1 MLTVKVEYL
10 YRPYMAVGNP
20 KYFIILKG
28 VHNMLRSLFSGVA
41 GLTSHQTKLDVIGNN
56 IANVNTYGFK
66 SSRVTFSD
74 VYYQTTK
81 AATGATEE
89 QGGINSSQI
98 GYGSTVSSIDKMM
111 SQSAFASTSNTLDV
125 AISGEGF
132 IQVQDKTGNKFFTR
146 AGMMNVDA
154 EGNLV
159 DSKGYFVLGTQNYDS
174 TSLAAMSP
182 TPGNSKIN
190 IKVPDVHVAQT
201 DPIALDAAPSGVTGA
216 TVKAGFLNGDQ
227 TDITLTI
234 TTGGNKTAVT
244 AYDATANPATL
255 TVNISDADMAK
266 INNGGT
272 IGDLQDRVNQ
282 AIEAELGSPTLFEDN
297 DPTKAALFTED
308 TFKGGKVS
316 FMLDTSEASGTL
328 SADDNKALQK
338 DAIAKL
344 TGGALAMESEIEEQ
358 SFADL
363 SSFYISGDGT
373 LVGVHSVHGMLYF
386 GRIDLATFDNP
397 QGLNES
403 GSSYFQESAASGSPK
418 YCIPGYEGSGAVVS
432 GSLEMSNVNLATEFS
447 DLITTQRGFQA
458 NSRII
463 TTSDSILEE
472 LVNLKR

>member
-81 AATGATEE
+81 AATGATLE

-146 AGMMNVDA
+146 AGMMNVDS

-159 DSKGYFVLGTQNYDS
+159 DSKGYFVLGTQNYDA

-182 TPGNSKIN
+182 MAGNSKIN

-201 DPIALDAAPSGVTGA
+201 DPIALDAVGPNNVTGV
-216 TVKAGFLNGDQ
+216 TVKAGFLAGDQ
-227 TDITLTI
+227 TDISLTI

-255 TVNISDADMAK
+255 TINISDNDMAK

-282 AIEAELGSPTLFEDN
+282 AIEAELGSPKLLDAN
-297 DPTKAALFTED
+297 GAPVFTED

-328 SADDNKALQK
+328 SAEDNKALQK

-344 TGGALAMESEIEEQ
+344 TGGALDMESEIEEQ

-397 QGLNES
+397 QGLNEA
-403 GSSYFQESAASGSPK
+403 GSSYFQESAASGSPQ

>member
-1 MLTVKVEYL
+1 
-10 YRPYMAVGNP
+10 
-20 KYFIILKG
+20 
-28 VHNMLRSLFSGVA
+28 MLRSLFSGVA
-41 GLTSHQTKLDVIGNN
+41 GLTTHQTKLDVIGNN

-66 SSRVTFSD
+66 ASRVTFSD

-81 AATGATEE
+81 AATGASDS
-89 QGGINSSQI
+89 QGGVNSSQI

-146 AGMMNVDA
+146 AGMMNVDS

-159 DSKGYFVLGTQNYDS
+159 DSKGYFVLGTQNYDP
-174 TSLAAMSP
+174 TSLASMSP
-182 TPGNSKIN
+182 TAGNSKIN
-190 IKVPDVHVAQT
+190 IKVPDVHIAET
-201 DPIALDAAPSGVTGA
+201 DPIALDAAPSGATGA
-216 TVKAGFLNGDQ
+216 TVKAGFINGDQ
-227 TDITLTI
+227 TDIKLTI
-234 TTGGNKTAVT
+234 VYGGAAKTKVTGYDSTAT
-244 AYDATANPATL
+244 PAELEIT
-255 TVNISDADMAK
+255 ISDADKAK
-266 INNGGT
+266 IDNGGT
-272 IGDLQDRVNQ
+272 VGDLQDKINQ
-282 AIEAELGSPTLFEDN
+282 AIEAELGSPTLLDTN
-297 DPTKAALFTED
+297 GVPLFTED
-308 TFKGGKVS
+308 TFKGGKITLS
-316 FMLDTSEASGTL
+316 IDTSEVTGTL
-328 SADDNKALQK
+328 TPDDNKALQQ

-344 TGGALAMESEIEEQ
+344 TAGALDLTSEIEEQ
-358 SFADL
+358 TFADL

-373 LVGVHSVHGMLYF
+373 LVGVHAVHGMLYF
-386 GRIDLATFDNP
+386 GRMDLATFDNP
-397 QGLNES
+397 QGLNET

>member
-1 MLTVKVEYL
+1 MLSAEVEYL
-10 YRPYMAVGNP
+10 CGVIRRSENDT
-20 KYFIILKG
+20 ILQKG
-28 VHNMLRSLFSGVA
+28 VHIMLRSLFSGVA
-41 GLTSHQTKLDVIGNN
+41 GLTTHQTKLDVIGNN

-66 SSRVTFSD
+66 ASRVTFSD

-81 AATGATEE
+81 AATGASDS
-89 QGGINSSQI
+89 QGGVNSSQI

-146 AGMMNVDA
+146 AGMMNVDS

-159 DSKGYFVLGTQNYDS
+159 DSKGYFVLGTQNYDP
-174 TSLAAMSP
+174 TSLASMSP
-182 TPGNSKIN
+182 TAGNSKIN
-190 IKVPDVHVAQT
+190 IKVPDVHIAET
-201 DPIALDAAPSGVTGA
+201 DPIALDAAPSGATGA
-216 TVKAGFLNGDQ
+216 TVKAGFINGDQ

-234 TTGGNKTAVT
+234 KYGGAAKTKVTGYDSTAT
-244 AYDATANPATL
+244 PATL
-255 TVNISDADMAK
+255 EVTISDADKAK
-266 INNGGT
+266 IANGGT
-272 IGDLQDRVNQ
+272 VGDLQDKINQ
-282 AIEAELGSPTLFEDN
+282 AIEAELGSPTLLDTN
-297 DPTKAALFTED
+297 GVALFTED
-308 TFKGGKVS
+308 TFKGGKITLS
-316 FMLDTSEASGTL
+316 IDTSEVTGTL
-328 SADDNKALQK
+328 TPDDNKALQQ

-344 TGGALAMESEIEEQ
+344 TAGALDLTSEIEEQ

-373 LVGVHSVHGMLYF
+373 LVGVHAVHGMLYF
-386 GRIDLATFDNP
+386 GRMDLATFDNP
-397 QGLNES
+397 QGLNET

>member
-1 MLTVKVEYL
+1 
-10 YRPYMAVGNP
+10 
-20 KYFIILKG
+20 
-28 VHNMLRSLFSGVA
+28 MLRSLFSGVA

-81 AATGATEE
+81 AATGATLE

-190 IKVPDVHVAQT
+190 IKVPDVHVAKT
-201 DPIALDAAPSGVTGA
+201 DPIALDAAPSGVTGV
-216 TVKAGFLNGDQ
+216 TVTAGFLNGDQ
-227 TDITLTI
+227 TDITLTL
-234 TTGGNKTAVT
+234 TTGGTKTAVT

-255 TVNISDADMAK
+255 TINISANDMAK
-266 INNGGT
+266 IKNGGT
-272 IGDLQDRVNQ
+272 VGDLQDRVNQ
-282 AIEAELGSPTLFEDN
+282 AIEAELGSPTLFATAG
-297 DPTKAALFTED
+297 DPSTPALFTED

-328 SADDNKALQK
+328 SADDNKFLQQN
-338 DAIAKL
+338 AIDKL
-344 TGGALAMESEIEEQ
+344 MSDLPSNTMESEIEEQ

>member
-1 MLTVKVEYL
+1 MLSAEVEYL
-10 YRPYMAVGNP
+10 CGVIRRSENDT
-20 KYFIILKG
+20 ILQKG
-28 VHNMLRSLFSGVA
+28 VHTMLRSLFSGVA
-41 GLTSHQTKLDVIGNN
+41 GLTTHQTKLDVIGNN

-66 SSRVTFSD
+66 ASRVTFSD

-81 AATGATEE
+81 AATGASDS
-89 QGGINSSQI
+89 QGGVNSSQI

-146 AGMMNVDA
+146 AGMMNVDS

-159 DSKGYFVLGTQNYDS
+159 DSKGYFVLGTQNYDP
-174 TSLAAMSP
+174 TSLASMSP
-182 TPGNSKIN
+182 TAGNSKIN

-201 DPIALDAAPSGVTGA
+201 DPIALDAAPSGATGA
-216 TVKAGFLNGDQ
+216 TVKAGFINGDQ

-234 TTGGNKTAVT
+234 KYGGAAKTKVTGYDSTAT
-244 AYDATANPATL
+244 PATL
-255 TVNISDADMAK
+255 EVTISDADKAK
-266 INNGGT
+266 IANGGT
-272 IGDLQDRVNQ
+272 VGDLQDKINQ
-282 AIEAELGSPTLFEDN
+282 AIEAELGSPTLLDTN
-297 DPTKAALFTED
+297 GVALFTED
-308 TFKGGKVS
+308 TFKGGKITLS
-316 FMLDTSEASGTL
+316 IDTSEVTGTL
-328 SADDNKALQK
+328 TPDDNKALQQ

-344 TGGALAMESEIEEQ
+344 TAGALDLTSEIEEQ

-373 LVGVHSVHGMLYF
+373 LVGVHAVHGMLYF
-386 GRIDLATFDNP
+386 GRMDLATFDNP
-397 QGLNES
+397 QGLNET

>member
-1 MLTVKVEYL
+1 
-10 YRPYMAVGNP
+10 
-20 KYFIILKG
+20 
-28 VHNMLRSLFSGVA
+28 MLRSLFSGVA
-41 GLTSHQTKLDVIGNN
+41 GLTTHQTKLDVIGNN

-66 SSRVTFSD
+66 ASRVTFSD

-81 AATGATEE
+81 AATGASDS
-89 QGGINSSQI
+89 QGGVNSSQI

-146 AGMMNVDA
+146 AGMMNVDS

-159 DSKGYFVLGTQNYDS
+159 DSKGYFVLGTQNYDP
-174 TSLAAMSP
+174 TSLASMSP
-182 TPGNSKIN
+182 TAGNSKIN

-201 DPIALDAAPSGVTGA
+201 DPIALDAAPSGATGA
-216 TVKAGFLNGDQ
+216 TVKAGFINGDQ

-234 TTGGNKTAVT
+234 KYGGAAKTKVTGYDSTAT
-244 AYDATANPATL
+244 PATL
-255 TVNISDADMAK
+255 EVTISDADKAK
-266 INNGGT
+266 IANGGT
-272 IGDLQDRVNQ
+272 VGDLQDKINQ
-282 AIEAELGSPTLFEDN
+282 AIEAELGSPTLLDTN
-297 DPTKAALFTED
+297 GVALFTED
-308 TFKGGKVS
+308 TFKGGKITLS
-316 FMLDTSEASGTL
+316 IDTSEVTGTL
-328 SADDNKALQK
+328 TPDDNKALQQ

-344 TGGALAMESEIEEQ
+344 TAGALDLTSEIEEQ

-373 LVGVHSVHGMLYF
+373 LVGVHAVHGMLYF
-386 GRIDLATFDNP
+386 GRMDLATFDNP
-397 QGLNES
+397 QGLNET

>member
-1 MLTVKVEYL
+1 
-10 YRPYMAVGNP
+10 
-20 KYFIILKG
+20 
-28 VHNMLRSLFSGVA
+28 MLRSLFSGVA

-81 AATGATEE
+81 AATGATME

-159 DSKGYFVLGTQNYDS
+159 DSKGYFVLGTQNYEP

-182 TPGNSKIN
+182 TAGNSKIN

-201 DPIALDAAPSGVTGA
+201 DPINLDPAPSGVTGA
-216 TVKAGFLNGDQ
+216 TVKAGFLAGDQ
-227 TDITLTI
+227 TDITLTL
-234 TTGGNKTAVT
+234 TTGAGKTAVT

-255 TVNISDADMAK
+255 EINISDADMAK
-266 INNGGT
+266 IENGGT
-272 IGDLQDRVNQ
+272 IGDLQDRINQ

-308 TFKGGKVS
+308 TFKGGKIS
-316 FMLDTSEASGTL
+316 LSLDTSEATGTL
-328 SADDNKALQK
+328 SAEDNKALQK

-344 TGGALAMESEIEEQ
+344 MGNPLVMESEIEEQ

-397 QGLNES
+397 QGLNEA

>member
-1 MLTVKVEYL
+1 
-10 YRPYMAVGNP
+10 
-20 KYFIILKG
+20 
-28 VHNMLRSLFSGVA
+28 
-41 GLTSHQTKLDVIGNN
+41 
-56 IANVNTYGFK
+56 
-66 SSRVTFSD
+66 
-74 VYYQTTK
+74 
-81 AATGATEE
+81 
-89 QGGINSSQI
+89 
-98 GYGSTVSSIDKMM
+98 
-111 SQSAFASTSNTLDV
+111 
-125 AISGEGF
+125 
-132 IQVQDKTGNKFFTR
+132 
-146 AGMMNVDA
+146 
-154 EGNLV
+154 
-159 DSKGYFVLGTQNYDS
+159 
-174 TSLAAMSP
+174 
-182 TPGNSKIN
+182 
-190 IKVPDVHVAQT
+190 
-201 DPIALDAAPSGVTGA
+201 
-216 TVKAGFLNGDQ
+216 
-227 TDITLTI
+227 
-234 TTGGNKTAVT
+234 
-244 AYDATANPATL
+244 
-255 TVNISDADMAK
+255 MAK

-282 AIEAELGSPTLFEDN
+282 AIEAELGSPKLLDAN
-297 DPTKAALFTED
+297 GAPVFTED

-397 QGLNES
+397 QGLNEA

>member
-1 MLTVKVEYL
+1 MLSAEVEYL
-10 YRPYMAVGNP
+10 CGVIRRSENDT
-20 KYFIILKG
+20 ILQKG
-28 VHNMLRSLFSGVA
+28 VHIMLRSLFSGVA
-41 GLTSHQTKLDVIGNN
+41 GLTTHQTKLDVIGNN

-66 SSRVTFSD
+66 ASRVTFSD

-81 AATGATEE
+81 AATGASDS
-89 QGGINSSQI
+89 QGGVNSSQI

-146 AGMMNVDA
+146 AGMMNVDS

-159 DSKGYFVLGTQNYDS
+159 DSKGYFVLGTQNYDP
-174 TSLAAMSP
+174 TSLASMSP
-182 TPGNSKIN
+182 TAGNSKIN
-190 IKVPDVHVAQT
+190 IKVPDVHIAET
-201 DPIALDAAPSGVTGA
+201 DPIALDAAPSGATGA
-216 TVKAGFLNGDQ
+216 TVKAGFINGDQ

-234 TTGGNKTAVT
+234 KYGGAAKTKVTGYDSTAT
-244 AYDATANPATL
+244 PATL
-255 TVNISDADMAK
+255 EVTISDADKAK
-266 INNGGT
+266 IANGGT
-272 IGDLQDRVNQ
+272 VGDLQDKINQ
-282 AIEAELGSPTLFEDN
+282 AIEAELGSPTLLDTN
-297 DPTKAALFTED
+297 GVPLFTED
-308 TFKGGKVS
+308 TFKGGKITLS
-316 FMLDTSEASGTL
+316 IDTSEVTGTL
-328 SADDNKALQK
+328 TPDDNKALQQ

-344 TGGALAMESEIEEQ
+344 TAGALDLTSEIEEQ

-373 LVGVHSVHGMLYF
+373 LVGVHAVHGMLYF
-386 GRIDLATFDNP
+386 GRMDLATFDNP
-397 QGLNES
+397 QGLNET

>member
-1 MLTVKVEYL
+1 
-10 YRPYMAVGNP
+10 
-20 KYFIILKG
+20 
-28 VHNMLRSLFSGVA
+28 MLRSLFSGVA

-81 AATGATEE
+81 AATGASEE

-159 DSKGYFVLGTQNYDS
+159 DSKGYFVLGTQNYDP

-182 TPGNSKIN
+182 TAGNSKIN

-201 DPIALDAAPSGVTGA
+201 APIDLAAAPSGATGA
-216 TVKAGFLNGDQ
+216 TVKAAFMNGDQ
-227 TDITLTI
+227 TDIKLTI
-234 TTGGNKTAVT
+234 KYGGAAKTKVTG
-244 AYDATANPATL
+244 YDGKATPATL
-255 TVNISDADMAK
+255 EITIGDADKAK
-266 INNGGT
+266 IENGGT
-272 IGDLQDRVNQ
+272 IGDLQDRINQ
-282 AIEAELGSPTLFEDN
+282 AIEAELGSPTLFDA
-297 DPTKAALFTED
+297 DTGLIPLFTED
-308 TFKGGKVS
+308 TFKGGKIS
-316 FMLDTSEASGTL
+316 LSIDTSEVTGTL
-328 SADDNKALQK
+328 TPEDNKALQK

-344 TGGALAMESEIEEQ
+344 TAGELTLDSEIEEQ

>member
-1 MLTVKVEYL
+1 MLSAEVEYL
-10 YRPYMAVGNP
+10 CGVIRRSENDT
-20 KYFIILKG
+20 ILQKG
-28 VHNMLRSLFSGVA
+28 VHTMLRSLFSGVA
-41 GLTSHQTKLDVIGNN
+41 GLTTHQTKLDVIGNN

-66 SSRVTFSD
+66 ASRVTFSD

-81 AATGATEE
+81 AATGASDS
-89 QGGINSSQI
+89 QGGVNSSQI

-146 AGMMNVDA
+146 AGMMNVDS

-159 DSKGYFVLGTQNYDS
+159 DSKGYFVLGTQNYDP
-174 TSLAAMSP
+174 TSLASMSP
-182 TPGNSKIN
+182 TAGNSKIN

-201 DPIALDAAPSGVTGA
+201 DPIALDAAPSGATGA
-216 TVKAGFLNGDQ
+216 TVKAGFINGDQ

-234 TTGGNKTAVT
+234 KYGGAAKTKVTGYDSTAT
-244 AYDATANPATL
+244 PATL
-255 TVNISDADMAK
+255 EVTISDADKAK
-266 INNGGT
+266 IANGGT
-272 IGDLQDRVNQ
+272 VGDLQDKINQ
-282 AIEAELGSPTLFEDN
+282 AIEAELGSPTLLDTN
-297 DPTKAALFTED
+297 GVALFTED
-308 TFKGGKVS
+308 TFKGGKITLS
-316 FMLDTSEASGTL
+316 IDTSEVTGTL
-328 SADDNKALQK
+328 TPDDNKALQK

-344 TGGALAMESEIEEQ
+344 TAGALDLTSEIEEQ

-373 LVGVHSVHGMLYF
+373 LVGVHAVHGMLYF
-386 GRIDLATFDNP
+386 GRMDLATFDNP
-397 QGLNES
+397 QGLNET

>member
-1 MLTVKVEYL
+1 MLSAEVEYL
-10 YRPYMAVGNP
+10 CGVIRRSENDT
-20 KYFIILKG
+20 ILQKG
-28 VHNMLRSLFSGVA
+28 VHIMLRSLFSGVA
-41 GLTSHQTKLDVIGNN
+41 GLTTHQTKLDVIGNN

-66 SSRVTFSD
+66 ASRVTFSD

-81 AATGATEE
+81 AATGASDS
-89 QGGINSSQI
+89 QGGVNSSQI

-146 AGMMNVDA
+146 AGMMNVDS

-159 DSKGYFVLGTQNYDS
+159 DSKGYFVLGTQNYDP
-174 TSLAAMSP
+174 TSLASMSP
-182 TPGNSKIN
+182 TAGNSKIN

-201 DPIALDAAPSGVTGA
+201 DPIALDAAPSGATGA
-216 TVKAGFLNGDQ
+216 TVKAAFMNGDQ

-234 TTGGNKTAVT
+234 KYGGAAKTKVTGYDSTAT
-244 AYDATANPATL
+244 PATL
-255 TVNISDADMAK
+255 EVTISDADKAK
-266 INNGGT
+266 IANGGT
-272 IGDLQDRVNQ
+272 VGDLQDKINQ
-282 AIEAELGSPTLFEDN
+282 AIEAELGSPTLLDTN
-297 DPTKAALFTED
+297 GVALFTED
-308 TFKGGKVS
+308 TFKGGKITLS
-316 FMLDTSEASGTL
+316 IDTSEVTGTL
-328 SADDNKALQK
+328 TPDDNKALQQ

-344 TGGALAMESEIEEQ
+344 TAGALDLTSEIEEQ

-373 LVGVHSVHGMLYF
+373 LVGVHAVHGMLYF
-386 GRIDLATFDNP
+386 GRMDLATFDNP
-397 QGLNES
+397 QGLNET

>member
-1 MLTVKVEYL
+1 
-10 YRPYMAVGNP
+10 
-20 KYFIILKG
+20 
-28 VHNMLRSLFSGVA
+28 MLRSLFSGVA

-81 AATGATEE
+81 AATGATLE

-146 AGMMNVDA
+146 AGMMNVDS

-159 DSKGYFVLGTQNYDS
+159 DSKGYFVLGTQNYDA

-182 TPGNSKIN
+182 TAGNSKIN

-201 DPIALDAAPSGVTGA
+201 DPMEVTIPSNITGL
-216 TVKAGFLNGDQ
+216 TVKAGFLSGDQ
-227 TDITLTI
+227 TDIKVTLTSD
-234 TTGGNKTAVT
+234 GSNKTAVT
-244 AYDATANPATL
+244 DYKASSNPAEL
-255 TVNISDADMAK
+255 TINISATDMAK
-266 INNGGT
+266 IKNGGT
-272 IGDLQDRVNQ
+272 LGDLQDRVNQ

-308 TFKGGKVS
+308 TFKGGKIS
-316 FMLDTSEASGTL
+316 FTLDTSNASATL
-328 SADDNKALQK
+328 SAEDNKALQQA
-338 DAIAKL
+338 AIDKL
-344 TGGALAMESEIEEQ
+344 MSDLPSNTLNSSVEEQ

-397 QGLNES
+397 QGLNEA

-418 YCIPGYEGSGAVVS
+418 YCIPGYDGSGAVVS
-432 GSLEMSNVNLATEFS
+432 GSLEMSNVNHATEFS

>member
-1 MLTVKVEYL
+1 
-10 YRPYMAVGNP
+10 
-20 KYFIILKG
+20 
-28 VHNMLRSLFSGVA
+28 MLRSLFSGVA

-216 TVKAGFLNGDQ
+216 TVKAGFFNGDQ

-255 TVNISDADMAK
+255 TINISDNDMAK

-297 DPTKAALFTED
+297 DPTKAPLFTED

>member
-1 MLTVKVEYL
+1 MLSAEVEYL
-10 YRPYMAVGNP
+10 CGVIRRSENDT
-20 KYFIILKG
+20 ILQKG
-28 VHNMLRSLFSGVA
+28 VHIMLRSLFSGVA
-41 GLTSHQTKLDVIGNN
+41 GLTTHQTKLDVIGNN

-66 SSRVTFSD
+66 ASRVTFSD

-81 AATGATEE
+81 AATGASDS
-89 QGGINSSQI
+89 QGGVNSSQI

-146 AGMMNVDA
+146 AGMMNVDS

-159 DSKGYFVLGTQNYDS
+159 DSKGYFVLGTQNYDP
-174 TSLAAMSP
+174 TSLASMSP
-182 TPGNSKIN
+182 TAGNSKIN

-201 DPIALDAAPSGVTGA
+201 DPIALDAAPSGATGA
-216 TVKAGFLNGDQ
+216 TVKAAFMNGDQ
-227 TDITLTI
+227 TDIKLTI
-234 TTGGNKTAVT
+234 KYGGAAKTKVTGYDSTAT
-244 AYDATANPATL
+244 PATL
-255 TVNISDADMAK
+255 EVTISDADKAK
-266 INNGGT
+266 IDNGGT
-272 IGDLQDRVNQ
+272 VGDLQDKINQ
-282 AIEAELGSPTLFEDN
+282 AIEAELGSPTLFETAG
-297 DPTKAALFTED
+297 DPSTPALFTED
-308 TFKGGKVS
+308 TFKGGKIS
-316 FMLDTSEASGTL
+316 LSIDTSEVTGTL
-328 SADDNKALQK
+328 SPDDNKALQK

-344 TGGALAMESEIEEQ
+344 TAGELTLDSSIEEQ
-358 SFADL
+358 TFADL

-373 LVGVHSVHGMLYF
+373 LVGVHAVHGMLYF
-386 GRIDLATFDNP
+386 GRMDLATFDNP
-397 QGLNES
+397 QGLNET

>member
-1 MLTVKVEYL
+1 MLSAEVEYL
-10 YRPYMAVGNP
+10 CGVIRRSENDT
-20 KYFIILKG
+20 ILQKG
-28 VHNMLRSLFSGVA
+28 VHIMLRSLFSGVA
-41 GLTSHQTKLDVIGNN
+41 GLTTHQTKLDVIGNN

-66 SSRVTFSD
+66 ASRVTFSD

-81 AATGATEE
+81 AATGASDS
-89 QGGINSSQI
+89 QGGVNSSQI

-146 AGMMNVDA
+146 AGMMNVDS

-159 DSKGYFVLGTQNYDS
+159 DSKGYFVLGTQNYDP
-174 TSLAAMSP
+174 TSLASMSP
-182 TPGNSKIN
+182 TAGNSKIN
-190 IKVPDVHVAQT
+190 IKVPDVHIAET
-201 DPIALDAAPSGVTGA
+201 DPIALDAAPSGATGA
-216 TVKAGFLNGDQ
+216 TVKAGFINGDQ

-234 TTGGNKTAVT
+234 KYGGAAKTKVTGYDSTAT
-244 AYDATANPATL
+244 PATL
-255 TVNISDADMAK
+255 EVTISDADKAK
-266 INNGGT
+266 IDNGGT
-272 IGDLQDRVNQ
+272 VGDLQDKINQ
-282 AIEAELGSPTLFEDN
+282 AIEAELGSPTLLDTN
-297 DPTKAALFTED
+297 GVPLFTED
-308 TFKGGKVS
+308 TFKGGKITLS
-316 FMLDTSEASGTL
+316 IDTSEVTGTL
-328 SADDNKALQK
+328 TPDDNKALQK

-344 TGGALAMESEIEEQ
+344 TAGALDLSSEIEEQ
-358 SFADL
+358 TFADL

-373 LVGVHSVHGMLYF
+373 LVGVHAVHGMLYF
-386 GRIDLATFDNP
+386 GRMDLATFDNP
-397 QGLNES
+397 QGLNET

>member
-1 MLTVKVEYL
+1 
-10 YRPYMAVGNP
+10 
-20 KYFIILKG
+20 
-28 VHNMLRSLFSGVA
+28 MLRSLFSGVA

-81 AATGATEE
+81 AATGATLE

-146 AGMMNVDA
+146 AGMMNVDS

-159 DSKGYFVLGTQNYDS
+159 DSKGYFVLGTQNYDA

-182 TPGNSKIN
+182 MAGNSKIN

-201 DPIALDAAPSGVTGA
+201 DPIALDAVGANSITGV
-216 TVKAGFLNGDQ
+216 TVKAGFLAGDQ

-244 AYDATANPATL
+244 AYDATATPATL
-255 TVNISDADMAK
+255 TINISDNDMAK

-282 AIEAELGSPTLFEDN
+282 AIEAELGSPKLLDAN
-297 DPTKAALFTED
+297 GAPIFTED

-316 FMLDTSEASGTL
+316 FTLDTSEASGTL
-328 SADDNKALQK
+328 SAEDNKALQK

-344 TGGALAMESEIEEQ
+344 TGGALAMESEVEEQ

-397 QGLNES
+397 QGLNEA
-403 GSSYFQESAASGSPK
+403 GSSYFQESAASGSPQ

>member
-81 AATGATEE
+81 AATGATLE

-159 DSKGYFVLGTQNYDS
+159 DSKGYFVLGTQNYDA

-182 TPGNSKIN
+182 TAGNSKIN

-216 TVKAGFLNGDQ
+216 TIKAGFLAGDQ

-255 TVNISDADMAK
+255 EINISDADMAK

-282 AIEAELGSPTLFEDN
+282 AIEAELGSPTLFEDD

-344 TGGALAMESEIEEQ
+344 TGGALTMESEIEEQ

-397 QGLNES
+397 QGLNEA

>member
-1 MLTVKVEYL
+1 MLSAEVEYL
-10 YRPYMAVGNP
+10 CGVIRRSENDT
-20 KYFIILKG
+20 ILQKG
-28 VHNMLRSLFSGVA
+28 VHIMLRSLFSGVA
-41 GLTSHQTKLDVIGNN
+41 GLTTHQTKLDVIGNN

-66 SSRVTFSD
+66 ASRVTFSD

-81 AATGATEE
+81 AATGASDS
-89 QGGINSSQI
+89 QGGVNSSQI

-146 AGMMNVDA
+146 AGMMNVDS

-159 DSKGYFVLGTQNYDS
+159 DSKGYFVLGTQNYDP
-174 TSLAAMSP
+174 TSLASMSP
-182 TPGNSKIN
+182 TAGNSKIN
-190 IKVPDVHVAQT
+190 IKVPDVHIAET
-201 DPIALDAAPSGVTGA
+201 DPIALDAAPSGATGA
-216 TVKAGFLNGDQ
+216 TVKAGFINGDQ

-234 TTGGNKTAVT
+234 KYGGAAKTKVTGYDSTAT
-244 AYDATANPATL
+244 PATL
-255 TVNISDADMAK
+255 EVTISDADKAK
-266 INNGGT
+266 IANGGT
-272 IGDLQDRVNQ
+272 VGDLQDKINQ
-282 AIEAELGSPTLFEDN
+282 AIEAELGSPTLLDTN
-297 DPTKAALFTED
+297 GVALFTED
-308 TFKGGKVS
+308 TFKGGKITLS
-316 FMLDTSEASGTL
+316 IDTSEVTGTL
-328 SADDNKALQK
+328 TPDDNKALQQ

-344 TGGALAMESEIEEQ
+344 TAGALDLTSEIEEQ

-373 LVGVHSVHGMLYF
+373 LVGVHAVHGMLYF
-386 GRIDLATFDNP
+386 GRMDLATFDNP
-397 QGLNES
+397 QGLNET

-447 DLITTQRGFQA
+447 DLIITQRGFQA

>member
-1 MLTVKVEYL
+1 
-10 YRPYMAVGNP
+10 
-20 KYFIILKG
+20 
-28 VHNMLRSLFSGVA
+28 MLRSLFSGVA

-81 AATGATEE
+81 AATGATME

-159 DSKGYFVLGTQNYDS
+159 DSKGYFVLGTQNYDA

-182 TPGNSKIN
+182 TAGNSKIN
-190 IKVPDVHVAQT
+190 IKVPDVHIAQT
-201 DPIALDAAPSGVTGA
+201 EPIDVEVNGINGI

-227 TDITLTI
+227 TDITVTL
-234 TTGGNKTAVT
+234 TTGGTKTAVT
-244 AYDATANPATL
+244 AYDATNSPAEL
-255 TVNISDADMAK
+255 TINISANDMAK
-266 INNGGT
+266 IKNGGT
-272 IGDLQDRVNQ
+272 VGDLQDRVNQ
-282 AIEAELGSPTLFEDN
+282 AIEAELGSPTILEDPA
-297 DPTKAALFTED
+297 DPNSAPAFTED
-308 TFKGGKVS
+308 TFKGGKIS
-316 FMLDTSEASGTL
+316 FTIDTSEADKTL
-328 SADDNKALQK
+328 SAEDNKALQQK
-338 DAIAKL
+338 AIDIL
-344 TGGALAMESEIEEQ
+344 MTDLPSNTLESEIEEQ

-397 QGLNES
+397 QGLNEA

>member
-1 MLTVKVEYL
+1 
-10 YRPYMAVGNP
+10 
-20 KYFIILKG
+20 
-28 VHNMLRSLFSGVA
+28 MLRSLFSGVA

-81 AATGATEE
+81 AATGATLE

-146 AGMMNVDA
+146 AGMMNVDS

-159 DSKGYFVLGTQNYDS
+159 DSKGYFVLGTQNYDA

-182 TPGNSKIN
+182 TAGNSKIN

-201 DPIALDAAPSGVTGA
+201 DPIALDAAPSGVTGV
-216 TVKAGFLNGDQ
+216 TVTAGFLAGDQ

-255 TVNISDADMAK
+255 TVNISDNDMAK
-266 INNGGT
+266 ILNGGT
-272 IGDLQDRVNQ
+272 VGDLQDRVNQ
-282 AIEAELGSPTLFEDN
+282 AIEAELGSPTLFETAG
-297 DPTKAALFTED
+297 DPTTPALFTED

-328 SADDNKALQK
+328 SADDNKALQQ

-397 QGLNES
+397 QGLNEA

-418 YCIPGYEGSGAVVS
+418 YCIPGYDGSGAVVS

>member
-28 VHNMLRSLFSGVA
+28 VHIMLRSLFSGVA

-81 AATGATEE
+81 AATGATLE

-146 AGMMNVDA
+146 AGMMNVDS

-159 DSKGYFVLGTQNYDS
+159 DSKGYFVLGTQNYDA

-182 TPGNSKIN
+182 TAGNSKIN
-190 IKVPDVHVAQT
+190 IKVPDVHIAQAE
-201 DPIALDAAPSGVTGA
+201 PKALDGVGPNNVTGV
-216 TVKAGFLNGDQ
+216 TVKAGFLAGDQ
-227 TDITLTI
+227 TDINLTI
-234 TTGGNKTAVT
+234 EVGGNKTAVKD
-244 AYDATANPATL
+244 YDAAASPATL
-255 TVNISDADMAK
+255 TITISDNDMAK
-266 INNGGT
+266 IKNGGT
-272 IGDLQDRVNQ
+272 IGDLQDRINQ
-282 AIEAELGSPTLFEDN
+282 AIEAELGSPKLLDAN
-297 DPTKAALFTED
+297 GAPVFTED
-308 TFKGGKVS
+308 TFKGGKIS
-316 FMLDTSEASGTL
+316 LSIDTSEATGTL
-328 SADDNKALQK
+328 SAEDNKALQL
-338 DAIAKL
+338 DAITKL
-344 TGGALAMESEIEEQ
+344 TDGNPIEMKSEIKEQ

-397 QGLNES
+397 QGLNEA
-403 GSSYFQESAASGSPK
+403 GSSYFQESAASGSPQ

>member
-1 MLTVKVEYL
+1 
-10 YRPYMAVGNP
+10 
-20 KYFIILKG
+20 
-28 VHNMLRSLFSGVA
+28 MLRSLFSGVA

-81 AATGATEE
+81 AATGATQE

-159 DSKGYFVLGTQNYDS
+159 DSKGYFVLGTQNYDP

-182 TPGNSKIN
+182 TAGNSKIN
-190 IKVPDVHVAQT
+190 IKVPDVHVAET
-201 DPIALDAAPSGVTGA
+201 DPIALDAAPSGATGA

-234 TTGGNKTAVT
+234 VYGGASKTKVTG
-244 AYDATANPATL
+244 YDATATPATL
-255 TVNISDADMAK
+255 EITISDADKAK
-266 INNGGT
+266 IENGGT

-282 AIEAELGSPTLFEDN
+282 AIEAELGSPTLFQTEG
-297 DPTKAALFTED
+297 DPTTPALFTED

-316 FMLDTSEASGTL
+316 FVLDTSEVTSTL
-328 SADDNKALQK
+328 SPEDNKALQK

-344 TGGALAMESEIEEQ
+344 TGGALAMESEVEEQ

-397 QGLNES
+397 QGLNEA

>member
-1 MLTVKVEYL
+1 
-10 YRPYMAVGNP
+10 
-20 KYFIILKG
+20 
-28 VHNMLRSLFSGVA
+28 MLRSLFSGVA
-41 GLTSHQTKLDVIGNN
+41 GLTTHQTKLDVIGNN

-66 SSRVTFSD
+66 ASRVTFSD

-81 AATGATEE
+81 AATGASDS
-89 QGGINSSQI
+89 QGGVNSSQI

-146 AGMMNVDA
+146 AGMMNVDS

-159 DSKGYFVLGTQNYDS
+159 DSKGYFVLGTQNYDP
-174 TSLAAMSP
+174 TSLASMSP
-182 TPGNSKIN
+182 TAGNSKIN
-190 IKVPDVHVAQT
+190 IKVPDVHIAET
-201 DPIALDAAPSGVTGA
+201 DPIALDAAPSGATGA
-216 TVKAGFLNGDQ
+216 TVKAGFINGDQ

-234 TTGGNKTAVT
+234 KYGGAAKTKVTGYDSTAT
-244 AYDATANPATL
+244 PATL
-255 TVNISDADMAK
+255 EVTISDADKAK
-266 INNGGT
+266 IANGGT
-272 IGDLQDRVNQ
+272 VGDLQDKINQ
-282 AIEAELGSPTLFEDN
+282 AIEAELGSPTLLDTN
-297 DPTKAALFTED
+297 GVALFTED
-308 TFKGGKVS
+308 TFKGGKITLS
-316 FMLDTSEASGTL
+316 IDTSEVTGTL
-328 SADDNKALQK
+328 TPDDNKALQQ

-344 TGGALAMESEIEEQ
+344 TAGALDLTSEIEEQ

-373 LVGVHSVHGMLYF
+373 LVGVHAVHGMLYF
-386 GRIDLATFDNP
+386 GRMDLATFDNP
-397 QGLNES
+397 QGLNET